1 MHRRR
6 FLQAGAVAIGSLW
19 WGGCSE
25 IDTSEELRTR
35 FLENVK
41 LLPDLEGDI
50 PSFSIYSRTALVVNV
65 WASWCPPCVIEMPS
79 LQKLGELFHPRDL
92 RVIGVSVDSDLNLVR
107 EFLIRTKP
115 SFPILL
121 DQGNKVLRVPTFP
134 STFLLRRDHT
144 IAKIV
149 VGEQDWAS
157 EKLVEEIERLL
168 FIRRANSNQTP

>member
-1 MHRRR
+1 M
-6 FLQAGAVAIGSLW
+6 QAGAVGVWSLW
-19 WGGCSE
+19 WGGCSKV
-25 IDTSEELRTR
+25 DTSEDIRTR
-35 FLENVK
+35 FLENIK
-41 LLPDLEGDI
+41 LLPDVEGNI
-50 PSFSIYSRTALVVNV
+50 LPFSIYSGTALVVNV

-79 LQKLGELFHPRDL
+79 LQKLGDLFNPRDL

-107 EFLIRTKP
+107 EFLIRSKL

-121 DQGNKVLRVPTFP
+121 DQGNKVLRIPIFP

-157 EKLVEEIERLL
+157 EKSVDEVERLL
-168 FIRRANSNQTP
+168 LIRRANSTQPRE

>member
-1 MHRRR
+1 M
-6 FLQAGAVAIGSLW
+6 QAGAVGIGSLW

-25 IDTSEELRTR
+25 VDTSKELRTR
-35 FLENVK
+35 FLENIK
-41 LLPDLEGDI
+41 LLPDLDGKI
-50 PSFSIYSRTALVVNV
+50 PPFSVYSGTALVVNV

-79 LQKLGELFHPRDL
+79 LQKLGALFNPRDL

-107 EFLIRTKP
+107 EFLIRTKL

-121 DQGNKVLRVPTFP
+121 DQGNKILRVPIFP

-144 IAKIV
+144 IAKII

-157 EKLVEEIERLL
+157 EKLVDEVEKLL
-168 FIRRANSNQTP
+168 LIGRAKSTPPRE

>member
-1 MHRRR
+1 M
-6 FLQAGAVAIGSLW
+6 QAGAVGIGSLL

-25 IDTSEELRTR
+25 VDTSEELRTR
-35 FLENVK
+35 FFENIK
-41 LLPDLEGDI
+41 LLPDLDGNI
-50 PSFSIYSRTALVVNV
+50 PPFSVYSGTALVVNV

-79 LQKLGELFHPRDL
+79 LQKLGALFNPRDL

-107 EFLIRTKP
+107 EFLIRTKL

-121 DQGNKVLRVPTFP
+121 DQGNKVLRVPIFP

-157 EKLVEEIERLL
+157 EKLVDEVERLL
-168 FIRRANSNQTP
+168 LIRRANSNQPRE